1 MSKQDYYET
10 LGVERSVDASALKS
24 AYRKL
29 AMQYHPDRNQGDNVA
44 EAKFKEVSEAYDILK
59 DDQKRAAYDQFGH
72 SAFENGGMGRGG
84 GGFHGFEASG
94 FSDIFEDL
102 FGMAGGSRRRD
113 PNAARRGADLR
124 YNLSVT
130 LEDAFRGKSE
140 KITIPTT
147 VPCETCDGNGSK
159 DGSKPSAC
167 TQCNGIGK
175 VRSQQGFFMVERT
188 CPSCQGQGLVI
199 EDPCN
204 DCHGSGKTKKNK
216 TLDVKI
222 PAGVE
227 EGTRIR
233 LSGEGKAG
241 SRNGP
246 SGDLYIFIDIEY
258 HPIFQRE
265 GSTVYCQVPIAMTT
279 ATLGGMIEVPTVGGE
294 KAEVKI
300 TPGTSTG
307 QRFKISGKGMP
318 ELNRGSYGDMVIE
331 TNVETPVN
339 LNKKQKDLLR
349 NFAEECGDDVSPE
362 ASGFFN
368 KVKELWEDLT
378 DQAKKQE
385 E

>member
-1 MSKQDYYET
+1 MSKLCYYEM
-10 LGVERSVDASALKS
+10 LEVSKGADASTLKS

-29 AMQYHPDRNQGDNVA
+29 AMQFHPDKNPGDASA
-44 EAKFKEVSEAYDILK
+44 EAKFKEVSEAYDVLK

-72 SAFENGGMGRGG
+72 SAFENGGMGGGG

-102 FGMAGGSRRRD
+102 FGMGGGRRRD
-113 PNAARRGADLR
+113 PNAASRGADLR

-130 LEDAFRGKSE
+130 LEDAFRGISE
-140 KITIPTT
+140 KITIPTD
-147 VPCETCDGNGSK
+147 VSCDSCDGSGSE
-159 DGSKPSAC
+159 DGTKPTAC
-167 TQCNGIGK
+167 TSCNGIGK

-188 CPSCQGQGLVI
+188 CPSCQGKGLVI
-199 EDPCN
+199 ENPCN
-204 DCHGSGKTKKNK
+204 DCHGSGKKKKNK

-241 SRNGP
+241 TRGGP

-258 HPIFQRE
+258 HPIFQRD
-265 GSTVYCQVPIAMTT
+265 GSTVYCEVPIPMTT
-279 ATLGGMIEVPTVGGE
+279 ATLGGTIGVPTVGGE

-300 TPGTSTG
+300 SAGTPTG
-307 QRFKISGKGMP
+307 KRFKIPGKGMP
-318 ELNRGSYGDMVIE
+318 ILNRGTNGDMVIE
-331 TNVETPVN
+331 ASVETPVN
-339 LNKKQKDLLR
+339 LSKKQKELLR
-349 NFAEECGDDVSPE
+349 AFADECGDNVSPE

-368 KVKELWEDLT
+368 KVKELWEEIT
-378 DQAKKQE
+378 D
-385 E
+385 